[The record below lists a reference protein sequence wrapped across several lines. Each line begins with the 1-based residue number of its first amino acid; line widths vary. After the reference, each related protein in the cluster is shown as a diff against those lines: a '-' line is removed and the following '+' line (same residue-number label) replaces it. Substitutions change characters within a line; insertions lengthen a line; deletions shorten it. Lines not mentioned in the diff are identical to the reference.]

1 MATLYPVAGC
11 KYYIGA
17 AIELPDDDIDESTF
31 DGVSWTEVKSW
42 MEAGALGDAAALITT
57 PLIDRKRD
65 VKQKGTRNAPSRQ
78 DNFALAATDAGQ
90 LAMIAAEATDYN
102 YPFKVL
108 LNDAPVAK
116 STTVTIS
123 NASPGVVTW
132 TGHGLEANT
141 PVVFS
146 TTGALP
152 TGLTA
157 GTTYYVKTVLDVD
170 TFTVSA
176 TPGGTVIDTSSAGSG
191 VHTATTEPVP
201 STRYFIGLVTA
212 ATEGFGGPNN
222 VRQLQCTVEVNT
234 NTVRVAPLG

>member
-1 MATLYPVAGC
+1 MATLYPVSGC

-17 AIELPDDDIDESTF
+17 AIELPDDDVD
-31 DGVSWTEVKSW
+31 VSDFASVTWTEVKSW

-57 PLIDRKRD
+57 PLIDRSRD
-65 VKQKGTRNAPSRQ
+65 IKQKGTRNAPSRQ
-78 DNFALAATDAGQ
+78 DNFAIVASDPGQ
-90 LAMIAAEATDYN
+90 LAMIAAEATNHN

-108 LNDAPVAK
+108 LNDAPAAT
-116 STTVTIS
+116 SATVTIS
-123 NASPGVVTW
+123 NASPGVITW
-132 TGHGLEANT
+132 TGHGLDAGT
-141 PVVFS
+141 PVVFT

-157 GTTYYVKTVLDVD
+157 GTTYYVKTVLDAD

-176 TPGGTVIDTSSAGSG
+176 TSGGTVIDTSSAGSG
-191 VHTATTEPVP
+191 VHTATTAPVP

-222 VRQLQCTVEVNT
+222 VRQLQATVEVNT